1 MKQQV
6 VSKWTVSYGFVINVI
21 FIGFVLNGKWL
32 PDFIE
37 RLKASA

>member
-1 MKQQV
+1 MQTDNTAMLQL
-6 VSKWTVSYGFVINVI
+6 TAIEEE
-21 FIGFVLNGKWL
+21 LNGKWL